1 MAIGTYAQL
10 KSAIA
15 SWAHRSDITDSVAA
29 DFVTLAEAEFNRVL
43 RCVEQETRDTLSV
56 SSRYTALPTDFLE
69 LRRVEFD
76 NSPVYPLNSLTPYQ
90 QTAYRTTEPSGDPIY
105 YSIVGTD
112 IEIVPTQSAAS
123 VDILYWA
130 KIPALSTANTTN
142 WLLTAYPDLYLSE
155 CLRQVAIY
163 TKDDASVA
171 RYGQQVSDSIQT
183 IKRNDVS
190 KRWAGPLVMR
200 AG

>member
-43 RCVEQETRDTLSV
+43 RCVQQETRDTLSV
-56 SSRYTALPTDFLE
+56 TSRYTALPTDFLE
-69 LRRVEFD
+69 LRRIEYD
-76 NSPVYPLNSLTPYQ
+76 GSPVYPLNSLTPFQ
-90 QTAYRTTEPSGDPIY
+90 QTSYRQNQPTGDPIY

-112 IEIVPTQSAAS
+112 IEIVPTQTAAS

-130 KIPALSTANTTN
+130 KIPALSDSNTTN
-142 WLLTAYPDLYLSE
+142 WLLTAYPDLYLAE
-155 CLRQVAIY
+155 CLRQLGIY
-163 TKDDASVA
+163 TKDDQMIA
-171 RYGQQVSDSIQT
+171 RHGQQVSDAIQT
-183 IKRNDVS
+183 IKSVDAA
-190 KRWAGPLVMR
+190 KRWSGPLVMR
-200 AG
+200 AA